1 MRDVLLIAQFELFRA
16 IRTWRAVALVLLYA
30 VTTIGAAYLFANMI
44 GLAEKAL
51 AESLGVAATEVPGAM
66 MADLVASESFQ
77 EVLTAMVGS
86 ELLAERLMNVPL
98 AAIFHLWLGFLLV
111 PFFAASASAESIAI
125 DMNNRAIRFEAL
137 RTSRMALVLGR
148 FVGQLTL
155 TGIASAVSAVA
166 MWGTVMWMMVVPEP
180 VALLGWLCW
189 FTVRTWCFAV
199 PFVGFGVACS
209 QWTTSAAWARVL
221 AIGGTAGSWV
231 LYGFAQLM
239 IEEDW
244 FPAVADLVVQV
255 LPQGWIQGM
264 WDPSMGWIAAC
275 TVCLGL
281 GLTSLLLGYVRFA
294 RRDL

>member
-16 IRTWRAVALVLLYA
+16 VRTWRAVALVLLYA
-30 VTTIGAAYLFANMI
+30 VATIGAAYLFANMV
-44 GLAEKAL
+44 GLAEKAM

-66 MADLVASESFQ
+66 MDDLLASESFQ

-86 ELLAERLMNVPL
+86 SDVAERLMSVPL
-98 AAIFHLWLGFLLV
+98 AAIFHLWLGFLIV

-148 FVGQLTL
+148 FAGQLTL
-155 TGIASAVSAVA
+155 TGFASAVSALA
-166 MWGTVMWMMVVPEP
+166 MWGTVLYMMVVPEP
-180 VALLGWLCW
+180 VALLGWLGW
-189 FTVRTWCFAV
+189 YTVRTWCFAV

-209 QWTTSAAWARVL
+209 QWTTSAAWARVM

-231 LYGFAQLM
+231 LYGIAQVM

-244 FPAVADLVVQV
+244 MPVVGDLVIQV
-255 LPQGWIQGM
+255 LPQGWIRGM
-264 WDPSMGWIAAC
+264 WDPGMGWIASCA
-275 TVCLGL
+275 VCVGL

>member
-1 MRDVLLIAQFELFRA
+1 MRDVFLIAQFELFRA

-30 VTTIGAAYLFANMI
+30 VATIGAGYLFANAI

-66 MADLVASESFQ
+66 MDDLIASDGFM
-77 EVLTAMVGS
+77 EVLRAMVGS
-86 ELLAERLMNVPL
+86 TDGAERLMEVPL

-148 FVGQLTL
+148 FAGQLTL
-155 TGIASAVSAVA
+155 TGVASLAAA
-166 MWGTVMWMMVVPEP
+166 LCMWGTVMWMMVVQEP
-180 VALLGWLCW
+180 VALAGWLGWY
-189 FTVRTWCFAV
+189 TVRTWCFAV

-209 QWTTSAAWARVL
+209 QWTTSAAWARVM
-221 AIGGTAGSWV
+221 AVGGTAGSWV
-231 LYGFAQLM
+231 LYGIAQVM

-244 FPAVADLVVQV
+244 FPMVADVLVQV
-255 LPQGWIQGM
+255 LPQGWIRGM
-264 WDPSMGWIAAC
+264 WDPGTGWILSC
-275 TVCLGL
+275 IVCVGL
-281 GLTSLLLGYVRFA
+281 GLSSLLFGYVRFA